1 MNILEAF
8 SRKAGQF
15 TVKSPSTGW
24 SMISAGLIDGDMVR
38 PPESLEH
45 DVRWGE
51 TRPCN
56 KSMWA
61 LSRAVGSFLR
71 VIGRY
76 LRILI
81 RERGNTIRFSF

>member
-38 PPESLEH
+38 PPESVEH
-45 DVRWGE
+45 DVRWGKPDLV
-51 TRPCN
+51 TRPCGPYLGL
-56 KSMWA
+56 WD
-61 LSRAVGSFLR
+61 LS
-71 VIGRY
+71 
-76 LRILI
+76 
-81 RERGNTIRFSF
+81 